1 MKSSHNIISFVACVA
16 LFAIQPISLMAQTD
30 STKSQYSESVI
41 VVGDYNPVLD
51 GVGEKVNMAPA
62 VNDNVDAAKA
72 GENIR
77 KIMSAKDPNDES
89 GKITIPAYAEDSDDS
104 FDSDEEDEAVN
115 FLSFLRNQTDD
126 ITVEDEFDD
135 ETEEE
140 DLAKLFGDSESDLAE
155 PDGAKGG
162 A

>member
-1 MKSSHNIISFVACVA
+1 
-16 LFAIQPISLMAQTD
+16 
-30 STKSQYSESVI
+30 
-41 VVGDYNPVLD
+41 
-51 GVGEKVNMAPA
+51 
-62 VNDNVDAAKA
+62 
-72 GENIR
+72 
-77 KIMSAKDPNDES
+77 MSAKDPNDES

-140 DLAKLFGDSESDLAE
+140 DLAKLFGDSESDLNE
-155 PDGAKGG
+155 PDGTKGG